1 MAGTARGARTDPSQ
15 PARARS
21 GDDIPM
27 ASSQVSSSSTP
38 PAPVELVS
46 HSDRETHRIG
56 ARLGAACEP
65 GDLILLEGGLGAGK
79 TALAQ
84 GIGQG
89 LGISTTINSPTFTL
103 VKEYRGRLPFYHF
116 DLYRLAD
123 VNAVAELG
131 IEDYLTG
138 DGVCVV
144 EWAERAAPLWPDDG
158 LRIRV
163 AVTGPHERRLRL
175 EAIGLRGEALRRA
188 VVRAAHLAAHAEE
201 EASPCS

>member
-1 MAGTARGARTDPSQ
+1 MACTVRGTRIAPSPPART
-15 PARARS
+15 RS

-27 ASSQVSSSSTP
+27 ASSLLNSSSTP
-38 PAPVELVS
+38 PAPIELVS

-56 ARLGAACEP
+56 ARLGAACQP

-89 LGISTTINSPTFTL
+89 LGVSTTINSPTFTL

-116 DLYRLAD
+116 DLYRLED
-123 VNAVAELG
+123 VDAVIELG

-144 EWAERAAPLWPDDG
+144 EWAERAAPLWPDEG
-158 LRIRV
+158 LRIRFS
-163 AVTGPHERRLRL
+163 VTGPHARRLRL
-175 EAIGLRGEALRRA
+175 EAAGPRGAALCHA
-188 VVRAAHLAAHAEE
+188 LLHAAQPEAHAEE
-201 EASPCS
+201 EA